1 MKLTIAMIAAVLVC
15 MLSLAAR
22 SYAMRAAALRAPGQA
37 SDQAYAEQERLA
49 LEAIDGHLRG
59 KLQKLSRR

>member
-1 MKLTIAMIAAVLVC
+1 MKLTLAMIASVLVC

-22 SYAMRAAALRAPGQA
+22 SYAMRAAALRAPEK
-37 SDQAYAEQERLA
+37 AYAAQERLA

-59 KLQKLSRR
+59 KPARLSHR